1 MTERCLKV
9 NGRHTVDLD
18 IEKEKEMVKQET
30 ILSVIASKGVFQI
43 NPLSYRNEKTV
54 KLLKKMIKEGKIEK
68 QRISA
73 GLHNYFLKGKE

>member
-1 MTERCLKV
+1 MKP
-9 NGRHTVDLD
+9 
-18 IEKEKEMVKQET
+18 ET
-30 ILSVIASKGVFQI
+30 ILSVIASKGVLQI

-73 GLHNYFLKGKE
+73 GLHNYFLKGEE